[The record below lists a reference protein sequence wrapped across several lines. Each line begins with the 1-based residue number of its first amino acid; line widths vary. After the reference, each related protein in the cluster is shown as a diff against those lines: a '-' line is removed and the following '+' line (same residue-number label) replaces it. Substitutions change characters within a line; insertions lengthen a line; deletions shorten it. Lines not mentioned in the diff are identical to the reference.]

1 MANLL
6 LVWEKALE
14 ILEREMPS
22 VSYDTW
28 IKDIKPYRQTSD
40 SLYFEVSN
48 ELHKNIIN
56 QRYKQSIKSAII
68 RAAAETNTIS
78 DFGEFEPMFL
88 TKSEVLSFEPPEPE
102 PAPVSSVIE
111 EAKTTLNPNY
121 VFETYVVGNSNR
133 LAHAACLGVSELPG
147 RSYNPLFLYGGSGLG
162 KTHLMHAIG
171 NHINQE
177 YPEAQVLYVSS
188 ETFTNEFIASIA
200 SNVSGVKEQ
209 FRTKYRSCDVLLIDD
224 IQFIAD
230 KFGVQEE
237 IFHTFNTLREN
248 NKQIVITSDKPPKEI
263 PKIEDRLRSR
273 FEWGLSADIQQPDY
287 ETKFAILLKKAEHLA
302 MVNGIDLKIPREV
315 LDFIAKKATSN
326 IRELEGSL
334 QKVIAYARL
343 HNAEI
348 NLELAEN
355 ALRDFFTPAKERRVT
370 PGQILDMVCDHFS
383 ISSEDIKSRKK
394 NREISQPRQICMYL
408 IRNLTDASL
417 PKIGEVLGGKDHTTV
432 MHAIDK
438 ISREMEDNIKT
449 KTDVE
454 DIIAKVKS

>member
-6 LVWEKALE
+6 LLWEKSLE
-14 ILEREMPS
+14 ILEHETPS

-28 IKDIKPYRQTSD
+28 IKDIKPLSQSSD

-48 ELHKNIIN
+48 ELHKNITN
-56 QRYKQSIKSAII
+56 QRYKQAIKSAII
-68 RAAAETNTIS
+68 RAAAETNS
-78 DFGEFEPMFL
+78 VLDFGDCEPVFI
-88 TKSEVLSFEPPEPE
+88 TKSEASELDLEFIAKPT
-102 PAPVSSVIE
+102 AIIE
-111 EAKTTLNPNY
+111 EPKTNLNSAY
-121 VFETYVVGNSNR
+121 TFETYVVGNSNK

-171 NHINQE
+171 NHINNE

-200 SNVSGVKEQ
+200 SNVPGIKEK
-209 FRTKYRSCDVLLIDD
+209 FRNKYRSCDVLLIDD
-224 IQFIAD
+224 IQFVAD

-263 PKIEDRLRSR
+263 PKIEERLRSR

-287 ETKFAILLKKAEHLA
+287 ETKFAILLKKAEYLSA
-302 MVNGIDLKIPREV
+302 VNQIELQIPRDV
-315 LDFIAKKATSN
+315 LDYIAKKATSN

-334 QKVIAYARL
+334 QKVIAYSRL
-343 HNAEI
+343 HNLDI
-348 NLELAEN
+348 NLELAET
-355 ALRDFFTPAKERRVT
+355 ALKDFFVSTKSKRISPND
-370 PGQILDMVCDHFS
+370 ILEAVSEHFDIS
-383 ISSEDIKSRKK
+383 IEDLKSRKK
-394 NREISQPRQICMYL
+394 NREISLPRQIAMYI
-408 IRNLTDASL
+408 IRSLTDSSL
-417 PKIGEVLGGKDHTTV
+417 PKIGSLLGGKDHTTV

-438 ISREMEDNIKT
+438 IQKEIEYDSKIQ
-449 KTDVE
+449 TDIE
-454 DIIAKVKS
+454 DITAKVKS